1 MTESTMEK
9 YFGKGGA
16 LAGFLQGFEPRAG
29 QQEMAEAVKRNLEQ
43 GSFFSEDNDP
53 MASILVA
60 EAETG
65 IGKTLAYLIPSLLS
79 GKKIVVST
87 ATINLQDQILK
98 KEVPLLEELFGE
110 DLNCLCVKGRQN
122 YLCHHRW
129 YQHQSSP
136 QASLVRDEQEEKIER
151 WLETTETGDRAELD
165 WLPDYSPL
173 WNKIASNSSRCLG
186 SDCSESSYCFV
197 SKLRKNATKAR
208 LLIVNHHLLFS
219 DLALRKGGHGEVLPR
234 YEAVV
239 FDEAHHIE
247 NVATSFFGKS
257 FSHYQV
263 LDLLAD
269 IEQQAEADM
278 TAELFD
284 KFAAELSGVRQ
295 RMEAFT
301 QFFPPKKGRYP
312 LPDLIEDNGAQWHE
326 QIELLSSALC
336 RLGEKADKNSAYSD
350 SWRALSTR
358 AFDLD
363 KLLHEVSLAGEEPVH
378 HGYVHWY
385 ERRERSVVISATPV
399 HVAGDIEQTLYRTLD
414 SCIFTSATLS
424 AGGSFE
430 YLRQRLGLPETTE
443 YLQLSSPFD
452 YAGRTRLY
460 VPESSF
466 PEPASPNFLPQVCE
480 KVEQL
485 INLVGGRTLVL
496 FTSFRG
502 MDAVAEYL
510 EARVEYPVFVQGSLP
525 RKTLLEKFAAET
537 DSVLLAV
544 ASFWEGV
551 DVQGESLS
559 CVVIDKLPFEVPSDP
574 VLMARVDEIQ
584 AKGGKPFFDFQIP
597 RAVLS
602 LKQGVGRL
610 MRSSSDRGIIAILDV
625 RLFSKGYGRTF
636 RKSLPPSPVV
646 RKLDGIEGVLL
657 KDKQV

>member
-1 MTESTMEK
+1 MAESTMEK
-9 YFGKGGA
+9 YFGAGGV
-16 LAGFLQGFEPRAG
+16 LADFLQGFEPRSG
-29 QQEMAEAVKRNLEQ
+29 QQRMAEAVERNLAN
-43 GSFFSEDNDP
+43 GSSFCELDDP
-53 MASILVA
+53 IASILVA

-79 GKKIVVST
+79 GKKVVVST

-98 KEVPLLEELFGE
+98 KEIPLLEEVLDEEF
-110 DLNCLCVKGRQN
+110 NCLCVKGRQN
-122 YLCHHRW
+122 YLCHYRW
-129 YQHQSSP
+129 YQHRSSP
-136 QASLVRDEQEEKIER
+136 QQSLVSDEEEEKIEQ
-151 WLETTETGDRAELD
+151 WLKTTETGDRAELS
-165 WLPDYSPL
+165 WLPDNSPL
-173 WNKIASNSSRCLG
+173 WNKISSHSSRCLG
-186 SDCSESSYCFV
+186 SDCPESSYCFV
-197 SKLRKNATKAR
+197 TRLRKNAAKAR

-219 DLALRKGGHGEVLPR
+219 DIALRKNGHGEVLPR

-247 NVATSFFGKS
+247 NVATAFFGKS

-263 LDLLAD
+263 LDLLTD
-269 IEQQAEADM
+269 IEQQAEKDLTDEM
-278 TAELFD
+278 FD
-284 KFAAELSGVRQ
+284 KFSSELSGIRQ
-295 RMEAFT
+295 RMDEFT
-301 QFFPPKKGRYP
+301 KFFPPQKGRFP
-312 LPDLIEDNGAQWHE
+312 LSDLVEKKRQQWHE
-326 QIELLSSALC
+326 QVELLSSALC
-336 RLGEKADKNSAYSD
+336 RIGEKTEKNSTHSEI
-350 SWRALSTR
+350 WRSLSSR

-363 KLLHEVSLAGEEPVH
+363 RLLHEVALTDEEPVH
-378 HGYVHWY
+378 YGYVHWY
-385 ERRERSVVISATPV
+385 ERRERSVVISVTPV
-399 HVAGDIEQTLYRTLD
+399 DIAGDIEKTLYRTLD

-424 AGGSFE
+424 AGGSFT

-443 YLQLSSPFD
+443 YLQLASPFD

-460 VPESSF
+460 VPENSF
-466 PEPASPNFLPQVCE
+466 PEPSSSDFLPQVCDRV
-480 KVEQL
+480 KQL

-510 EARVEYPVFVQGSLP
+510 ESTVNYPVFVQGSLP
-525 RKTLLEKFAAET
+525 RKTLLEKFAEET

-559 CVVIDKLPFEVPSDP
+559 CVIIDKLPFEVPSDP

-584 AKGGKPFFDFQIP
+584 ANGGKPFFDFQIP
-597 RAVLS
+597 RAILS

-610 MRSSSDRGIIAILDV
+610 MRSSTDCGIIAILDV

-646 RKLDGIEGVLL
+646 RTLDGIENVLL
-657 KDKQV
+657 TN

>member
-1 MTESTMEK
+1 MSDSTLEK
-9 YFGKGGA
+9 YFGAGGV
-16 LAGFLQGFEPRAG
+16 LADFLNGFEPRSG
-29 QQEMAEAVKRNLEQ
+29 QQLMAEAVKRNLDN
-43 GSFFSEDNDP
+43 GSTFCALDDP

-98 KEVPLLEELFGE
+98 KEIPLLEELFGE
-110 DLNCLCVKGRQN
+110 ELNCLCVKGRQN
-122 YLCHHRW
+122 YLCHYRW
-129 YQHQSSP
+129 YQYQSNP
-136 QASLVRDEQEEKIER
+136 QQSLMRDEQEEKIEQ
-151 WLETTETGDRAELD
+151 WLKTTETGDRAELS
-165 WLPDYSPL
+165 WLPDNSPL
-173 WNKIASNSSRCLG
+173 WNKISSHSSRCLG
-186 SDCSESSYCFV
+186 SDCPESAYCFV
-197 SKLRKNATKAR
+197 TRLRKNAAKAR

-219 DLALRKGGHGEVLPR
+219 DLALRKTGHGEVLPR

-263 LDLLAD
+263 LDLLND
-269 IEQQAEADM
+269 IEQQAQENLTDEMLAQF
-278 TAELFD
+278 TG
-284 KFAAELSGVRQ
+284 ELSGVRQ
-295 RMEAFT
+295 RMDAFT
-301 QFFPPKKGRYP
+301 GFFPQKKGRYP
-312 LPDLIEDNGAQWHE
+312 LTDLVGKKSEQWHE
-326 QIELLSSALC
+326 QVALLSSALC
-336 RLGEKADKNSAYSD
+336 RIGEKTDKNCAYSEI
-350 SWRALSTR
+350 WRSLSSR
-358 AFDLD
+358 AFELD
-363 KLLHEVSLAGEEPVH
+363 KLLHEVALIEQEPVD

-385 ERRERSVVISATPV
+385 ERRERSVVLSATPV
-399 HVAGDIEQTLYRTLD
+399 HVADDIEKTLYRTLD
-414 SCIFTSATLS
+414 TCIFTSATLS
-424 AGGSFE
+424 AGGSFA

-452 YAGRTRLY
+452 YVGRTRLY
-460 VPESSF
+460 VPENSF
-466 PEPASPNFLPQVCE
+466 PEPSSSDFLPQVCE
-480 KVEQL
+480 RVEQL
-485 INLVGGRTLVL
+485 VNLVGGKTLVL

-510 EARVEYPVFVQGSLP
+510 QSEVKYPVFVQGSYP
-525 RKTLLEKFAAET
+525 RKTLLEKFAEET

-559 CVVIDKLPFEVPSDP
+559 CVIIDKLPFEVPSDP

-584 AKGGKPFFDFQIP
+584 ANGGKPFFDFQIP
-597 RAVLS
+597 RAILS

-610 MRSSSDRGIIAILDV
+610 MRSSTDRGIIAILDV

-646 RKLDGIEGVLL
+646 RTLDGIENVLQ
-657 KDKQV
+657 KD